1 MRRAVI
7 FVRSLLSAARR
18 SGLRFTVV
26 AAPLAAG
33 IYFALTQ
40 SASAACCTLKSGGSP
55 NATSISTLYDI
66 IFALSVVVFVA
77 VVGFILYS
85 VWKFRASKNPVALQI
100 HGNTRLEITLTLSAV
115 LILVVIA
122 TVTFIKLPSIVNPPN
137 SDASAASE
145 VLSASLTAPNP
156 PNGKKLT
163 ICVTGRQF
171 IWRYT
176 YGTDC
181 NQHAWQDKL
190 PYSYQEMVVPAG
202 VTVNLL
208 IQSSDVIHAW
218 WIPALGGK
226 VDAVPGFTTYTWFK
240 ALHANELY
248 HGQCAQLCGRQHAY
262 MTALVKV
269 VTPRQYT
276 AWLTQQ
282 FALINQQNDQVS
294 QIRRYLVKQGI
305 LTSNGTF

>member
-7 FVRSLLSAARR
+7 FVRSLLGAARR
-18 SGLRFTVV
+18 SGARW
-26 AAPLAAG
+26 LALLGPIAVG
-33 IYFALTQ
+33 SYLLLAQ
-40 SASAACCTLKSGGSP
+40 NASAACCTLKSGASP
-55 NATSISTLYDI
+55 NATSIATLYDI
-66 IFALSVVVFVA
+66 IFAMAVVVFLA
-77 VVGFILYS
+77 VMGFVLYS
-85 VWKFRASKNPVALQI
+85 LWKFRAHKNPVALQI
-100 HGNTRLEITLTLSAV
+100 HGNTRLEIGLTVSAAV
-115 LILVVIA
+115 ILVIIA
-122 TVTFIKLPSIVNPPN
+122 TVTFIKLPSIINPPN
-137 SDASAASE
+137 SDANAASE
-145 VLSASLTAPNP
+145 VLSASLTAPSP

-181 NQHAWQDKL
+181 NKHAWQQRL

-202 VTVNLL
+202 VTVSLL

-226 VDAVPGFTTYTWFK
+226 VDAVPGFTTFTWFK

-248 HGQCAQLCGRQHAY
+248 HGQCAQLCGREHAF

-269 VTPRQYT
+269 VTPQQYT
-276 AWLTQQ
+276 AWLQHQ
-282 FALINQQNDQVS
+282 YALIHEQNNQVG
-294 QIRRYLVKQGI
+294 QIRGYLEKQGI
-305 LTSNGTF
+305 LSSSGNF

>member
-7 FVRSLLSAARR
+7 FVRSLLGAARR
-18 SGLRFTVV
+18 GGLRSFVLG
-26 AAPLAAG
+26 APLTAG
-33 IYFALTQ
+33 IYLALTQ
-40 SASAACCTLKSGGSP
+40 SASAACCTLKTGASP
-55 NATSISTLYDI
+55 NATNIATLYDI
-66 IFALSVVVFVA
+66 IFGLSVVVFVA
-77 VVGFILYS
+77 VIGFVLYS
-85 VWKFRASKNPVALQI
+85 VWKFRAHKNPVALQI
-100 HGNTRLEITLTLSAV
+100 HGNTRLELSLTAGAF

-122 TVTFIKLPSIVNPPN
+122 AVTFIQLPGIVNPPN
-137 SDASAASE
+137 SDASASS

-156 PNGKKLT
+156 PSGNKLT
-163 ICVTGRQF
+163 VCVTGRQF

-176 YGTDC
+176 YGAGCD
-181 NQHAWQDKL
+181 QSAWSKHL

-202 VTVNLL
+202 VTVDLL

-248 HGQCAQLCGRQHAY
+248 HGQCAQLCGREHAY

-269 VTPRQYT
+269 VTPKQYT
-276 AWLTQQ
+276 AWLAQQ
-282 FALINQQNDQVS
+282 KGAISQQNNQVA
-294 QIRRYLVKQGI
+294 QIRQYLSKQGI
-305 LTSNGTF
+305 LTSSGNF

>member
-7 FVRSLLSAARR
+7 FVRSLLGAGRRTGAR
-18 SGLRFTVV
+18 SVAL

-33 IYFALTQ
+33 IYLALAQ
-40 SASAACCTLKSGGSP
+40 SASAACCTLKTGASP
-55 NATSISTLYDI
+55 NATSIATLYDI
-66 IFALSVVVFVA
+66 VFGLSVVVFLA

-85 VWKFRASKNPVALQI
+85 VWKFRAHKNPVALQI
-100 HGNTRLEITLTLSAV
+100 HGNTRLELSLTLSAA

-122 TVTFIKLPSIVNPPN
+122 AVTFIKLPSIVNPPN
-137 SDASAASE
+137 SDAGASA
-145 VLSASLTAPNP
+145 VLSASLTAPQP
-156 PNGKKLT
+156 PSGNKLT
-163 ICVTGRQF
+163 VCVTARQF

-176 YGTDC
+176 YGNNCDKA
-181 NQHAWQDKL
+181 AWKNKL
-190 PYSYQEMVVPAG
+190 PYSYQEMVVPQG
-202 VTVNLL
+202 VTVDLL

-248 HGQCAQLCGRQHAY
+248 HGQCAQLCGREHAY

-269 VTPRQYT
+269 VTPKQYT
-276 AWLTQQ
+276 AWLAQQ
-282 FALINQQNDQVS
+282 GGLIGQQNNQVA
-294 QIRRYLVKQGI
+294 QIRAYLVKQGI
-305 LTSNGTF
+305 VTSSGNF

>member
-18 SGLRFTVV
+18 SGARRL
-26 AAPLAAG
+26 ALLGPLAAG
-33 IYFALTQ
+33 SYLALAQ
-40 SASAACCTLKSGGSP
+40 NASAACCTLKSGASP
-55 NATSISTLYDI
+55 NATSIATLYDI
-66 IFALSVVVFVA
+66 IFGLAVVVFLGVL
-77 VVGFILYS
+77 GFILYS
-85 VWKFRASKNPVALQI
+85 IWKFRAHKYPVALQI
-100 HGNTRLEITLTLSAV
+100 HGNTRLELSLTLSAA
-115 LILVVIA
+115 LILVIIA
-122 TVTFIKLPSIVNPPN
+122 VVTFIKLPGIVNPPN
-137 SDASAASE
+137 SDASANA

-156 PNGKKLT
+156 PTGQKLT
-163 ICVTGRQF
+163 VCVTGRQF

-176 YGTDC
+176 YGANCDKR
-181 NQHAWQDKL
+181 AWQDRL

-202 VTVNLL
+202 ETVDLL

-248 HGQCAQLCGRQHAY
+248 HGQCAQLCGREHAF

-269 VTPRQYT
+269 VTPQQYA
-276 AWLTQQ
+276 AWLKQQ
-282 FALINQQNDQVS
+282 YNLINQQNDQVA
-294 QIRRYLVKQGI
+294 QIRGYLQKQGI
-305 LTSNGTF
+305 LTSSGNF